1 MSVIFVKVQVS
12 LKVTAIVVELKLIVL
27 INAYIQTL
35 LHSKDMMNVV
45 YVMDQV
51 SLNHG
56 VTASSTLSVVIM
68 NVVEKTTLMNAESV
82 TVKVLKKVSA
92 HVIDKLLILVV
103 SAVDQVLLNLSAI
116 VSVTWEIVK
125 VSVAVQMVSTN
136 AVSVKVLDSELA
148 NVTVLV
154 MS

>member
-1 MSVIFVKVQVS
+1 MKVQVS

-116 VSVTWEIVK
+116 VSVT
-125 VSVAVQMVSTN
+125 
-136 AVSVKVLDSELA
+136 
-148 NVTVLV
+148 
-154 MS
+154 